1 MRTNEAIKEEILKIN
16 NPITGELIGKCGE
29 QVVVESNETT
39 INVTIIVG
47 YPMKSMEQRLSA
59 PIVDQ
64 LTKSDDGRP
73 VSLAIELRV
82 VAHSAQSGLKLLPNV
97 RNVIA
102 IASGKGGVGKSTT
115 TTNLALALA
124 SEGARVGVLDADI
137 YGPSQQVML
146 GLKGRPESADGK
158 SITPMESHGI
168 QAMSIGALVDV
179 DQPMV
184 WRGPMV
190 SQALEQLL
198 RDTMWSNLDYLLI
211 DLPPGTGDIQLTLSQ
226 KVPLTGVVIV
236 TTPQDIA
243 LIDAKKALK
252 MFEKVHVPILGIIEN
267 MSVHICSKCGHF
279 EHIFGQG
286 GGDEMSK
293 DYEIDV
299 LGALPLDIK
308 IREALDAGKPT
319 LISDPDGPASATYR
333 DIARSVGLKLAR
345 RKRDYSQTFPKIKVE
360 NN

>member
-16 NPITGELIGKCGE
+16 NPVTGELIGKCGE

-267 MSVHICSKCGHF
+267 MSVHICSQCGHS

>member
-29 QVVVESNETT
+29 QVVVESNETI

-59 PIVDQ
+59 TVVDQ

-267 MSVHICSKCGHF
+267 MSVHICSQCGHS

>member
-16 NPITGELIGKCGE
+16 NPVTGELIGKCGE

-64 LTKSDDGRP
+64 LTKSDDDRP

-267 MSVHICSKCGHF
+267 MSVHICSKCGHS

-319 LISDPDGPASATYR
+319 LISDPNGPASATYR

>member
-16 NPITGELIGKCGE
+16 NPVTGELIGKCGE
-29 QVVVESNETT
+29 QVVIESNETT
-39 INVTIIVG
+39 VNVTILVG
-47 YPMKSMEQRLSA
+47 YPMKSMEPKLSA
-59 PIVDQ
+59 PILDQ

-267 MSVHICSKCGHF
+267 MSVHICSKCGHS

-308 IREALDAGKPT
+308 IREALDVGKPT

>member
-16 NPITGELIGKCGE
+16 NPVTGELIGQCGE

-47 YPMKSMEQRLSA
+47 YPMKSMETKFSA

-267 MSVHICSKCGHF
+267 MSVHICSKCGHS

-308 IREALDAGKPT
+308 IREALDVGKPT

>member
-16 NPITGELIGKCGE
+16 NPVTGELIGKCGE

-47 YPMKSMEQRLSA
+47 YPMKSMEQKLSA

-267 MSVHICSKCGHF
+267 MSVHICSKCGHS

-308 IREALDAGKPT
+308 IREALDVGKPT

>member
-16 NPITGELIGKCGE
+16 NPVTGELIGKCGE

-47 YPMKSMEQRLSA
+47 YPMKSMEQKLSA

-267 MSVHICSKCGHF
+267 MSVHICSKCGHS

-319 LISDPDGPASATYR
+319 LISDPDGPVSATYR

>member
-1 MRTNEAIKEEILKIN
+1 MITNEAIKEEVLKIQ
-16 NPITGELIGKCGE
+16 NPATGEVIGQCGE
-29 QVVVESNETT
+29 KVVVETDESLIKITL
-39 INVTIIVG
+39 VVG
-47 YPMKSMEQRLSA
+47 YPMKSFESTLSQQ
-59 PIVDQ
+59 IVKCLGALVGDKQ
-64 LTKSDDGRP
+64 IE
-73 VSLAIELRV
+73 VIFELRI
-82 VAHSAQSGLKLLPNV
+82 VAHAAQSGLKLLPNV

-158 SITPMESHGI
+158 TISPMEAYGV

-198 RDTMWSNLDYLLI
+198 RDTMWSDLDYLLI

-243 LIDAKKALK
+243 LIDALSL
-252 MFEKVHVPILGIIEN
+252 I
-267 MSVHICSKCGHF
+267 HI
-279 EHIFGQG
+279 
-286 GGDEMSK
+286 
-293 DYEIDV
+293 
-299 LGALPLDIK
+299 
-308 IREALDAGKPT
+308 
-319 LISDPDGPASATYR
+319 
-333 DIARSVGLKLAR
+333 
-345 RKRDYSQTFPKIKVE
+345 
-360 NN
+360 

>member
-16 NPITGELIGKCGE
+16 NPVTGELIGKCGE

-39 INVTIIVG
+39 IIVTFIVG

-267 MSVHICSKCGHF
+267 MSVHICSQCGHS

-299 LGALPLDIK
+299 LGGLPLDIK

>member
-1 MRTNEAIKEEILKIN
+1 MITNEAIKEEVLKIQ
-16 NPITGELIGKCGE
+16 NPATGEVIGQCGE
-29 QVVVESNETT
+29 KVVVETDESLIKITLL
-39 INVTIIVG
+39 VG
-47 YPMKSMEQRLSA
+47 YPMKSFEANLSQL
-59 PIVDQ
+59 IVKE
-64 LTKSDDGRP
+64 LGK
-73 VSLAIELRV
+73 LAGEKKIEVVLELRI
-82 VAHSAQSGLKLLPNV
+82 VAHAAQSGLKLLPNV

-115 TTNLALALA
+115 TTNLALALSA
-124 SEGARVGVLDADI
+124 EGARVGVLDADI
-137 YGPSQQVML
+137 YGPSQHVML
-146 GLKGRPESADGK
+146 GLKGKPESADGK
-158 SITPMESHGI
+158 TITPMESYGV

-198 RDTMWSNLDYLLI
+198 RDTMWSDLDYLLI

-243 LIDAKKALK
+243 LIDARKALK

-267 MSVHICSKCGHF
+267 MSVHVCSQCGHI

-293 DYEIDV
+293 DYDVDV

-308 IREALDAGKPT
+308 IRQALDAGTPT
-319 LISDPDGPASATYR
+319 LISDPDGPASEIYKKIAR
-333 DIARSVGLKLAR
+333 DIGLKLAK
-345 RKRDYSQTFPKIKVE
+345 RKRDYSQTFPKIRVD

>member
-29 QVVVESNETT
+29 QVVVESNETI

-59 PIVDQ
+59 PVVDQ

-267 MSVHICSKCGHF
+267 MSVHICSQCGHS

>member
-16 NPITGELIGKCGE
+16 NPVTGELIGKCGE

-47 YPMKSMEQRLSA
+47 YPMKSMEPKLSA

-64 LTKSDDGRP
+64 LTKSGEGRP
-73 VSLAIELRV
+73 VSLVIELRV

-267 MSVHICSKCGHF
+267 MSVHICSKCGHS

>member
-1 MRTNEAIKEEILKIN
+1 MRTNEAIKEEISKIN
-16 NPITGELIGKCGE
+16 NPVTGELIGKCGE

>member
-16 NPITGELIGKCGE
+16 NPVTGELIGKCGE

-39 INVTIIVG
+39 INVTILVG
-47 YPMKSMEQRLSA
+47 YPMKSMESNLSA
-59 PIVDQ
+59 PVVDQ
-64 LTKSDDGRP
+64 MGKAEDDRL
-73 VSLAIELRV
+73 VSVAIELRV
-82 VAHSAQSGLKLLPNV
+82 VAHAAQSGLKLLPNV

-124 SEGARVGVLDADI
+124 SEGARVCVLDADI

-146 GLKGRPESADGK
+146 GLEGRPESADGK
-158 SITPMESHGI
+158 TITPMESYGV

-267 MSVHICSKCGHF
+267 MSVHVCSKCGHS

-286 GGDEMSK
+286 GGDEMSR
-293 DYEIDV
+293 DYQVDV

-319 LISDPDGPASATYR
+319 LISDPDSPSSVTYR
-333 DIARSVGLKLAR
+333 DIARSVGLKLAK

>member
-1 MRTNEAIKEEILKIN
+1 MRTNEAIKEVILKIN
-16 NPITGELIGKCGE
+16 NPVTGELIGKCGE

-39 INVTIIVG
+39 VNVTILVG
-47 YPMKSMEQRLSA
+47 YPMKSMEPKLSA
-59 PIVDQ
+59 PILDQ

-267 MSVHICSKCGHF
+267 MSVHICSKCGHS

-319 LISDPDGPASATYR
+319 LISDPDGPASATKY
-333 DIARSVGLKLAR
+333 V
-345 RKRDYSQTFPKIKVE
+345 SQH
-360 NN
+360 

>member
-1 MRTNEAIKEEILKIN
+1 MITNEAIKEEILKIN
-16 NPITGELIGKCGE
+16 NPATEELIGKCGE
-29 QVVVESNETT
+29 QIVVELNESA
-39 INVTIIVG
+39 INVIILVG
-47 YPMKSMEQRLSA
+47 YPMKSMEASLSSI
-59 PIVDQ
+59 IVDQ
-64 LTKSDDGRP
+64 VGKVKEGRHIS
-73 VSLAIELRV
+73 VSIELRV
-82 VAHSAQSGLKLLPNV
+82 VAHAAQSGLKLLPNV

-115 TTNLALALA
+115 TTNLALALSA
-124 SEGARVGVLDADI
+124 EGARVGVLDADI

-158 SITPMESHGI
+158 TITPMESHGV

-267 MSVHICSKCGHF
+267 MSVHICSKCGHA

-293 DYEIDV
+293 DYQIDV

-308 IREALDAGKPT
+308 IREALDAGMPT
-319 LISDPDGPASATYR
+319 LISDPDGPASATYKE
-333 DIARSVGLKLAR
+333 IARSVGLKLAK
-345 RKRDYSQTFPKIKVE
+345 RKRDYSQTFPTIKVE

>member
-29 QVVVESNETT
+29 QVVVESNETI

-59 PIVDQ
+59 PVVDQ

>member
-16 NPITGELIGKCGE
+16 NPITGDLIGKCGE
-29 QVVVESNETT
+29 QVVVESNETI

-59 PIVDQ
+59 PVVDQ

-267 MSVHICSKCGHF
+267 MSVHICSQCGHS

>member
-16 NPITGELIGKCGE
+16 NPVTGELIGKCGE

-39 INVTIIVG
+39 INVTILVG
-47 YPMKSMEQRLSA
+47 YPMKSMESNLSA
-59 PIVDQ
+59 PVVDQ
-64 LTKSDDGRP
+64 MGKADDGRL
-73 VSLAIELRV
+73 VSVAIELRV
-82 VAHSAQSGLKLLPNV
+82 VAHAAQSGLKLLPNV

-102 IASGKGGVGKSTT
+102 IASVKGGVGKSTT

-146 GLKGRPESADGK
+146 GLEGRPESADGK
-158 SITPMESHGI
+158 TITPMESYGV
-168 QAMSIGALVDV
+168 QDMSIGALVDV

-267 MSVHICSKCGHF
+267 MSVHVCSKCGHS

-286 GGDEMSK
+286 GGDEMSR
-293 DYEIDV
+293 DYQVDV

-319 LISDPDGPASATYR
+319 LISDPDSPSSVTYR
-333 DIARSVGLKLAR
+333 DIARSVGLKLAK

>member
-16 NPITGELIGKCGE
+16 NPVTGELIGKCGE
-29 QVVVESNETT
+29 QVVIESNETT
-39 INVTIIVG
+39 VNVTILVG
-47 YPMKSMEQRLSA
+47 YPMKSMEPKLSA
-59 PIVDQ
+59 PILDQ
-64 LTKSDDGRP
+64 LTKSDDDRP

>member
-1 MRTNEAIKEEILKIN
+1 MITNEAIKEEILRIN
-16 NPITGELIGKCGE
+16 NPATEELIGKCGE
-29 QVVVESNETT
+29 QIVVELNESA
-39 INVTIIVG
+39 INVIILVG
-47 YPMKSMEQRLSA
+47 YPMKSMEASLSSI
-59 PIVDQ
+59 IVDQ
-64 LTKSDDGRP
+64 VGKVKEGRHIS
-73 VSLAIELRV
+73 VSIELRV
-82 VAHSAQSGLKLLPNV
+82 VAHAAQSGLKLLPNV

-115 TTNLALALA
+115 TTNLALALSA
-124 SEGARVGVLDADI
+124 EGARVGVLDADI

-158 SITPMESHGI
+158 TITPMESHGV

-267 MSVHICSKCGHF
+267 MSVHICSKCGHA

-293 DYEIDV
+293 DYQIDV

-308 IREALDAGKPT
+308 IREALDAGMPT
-319 LISDPDGPASATYR
+319 LISDPDGPASATYKE
-333 DIARSVGLKLAR
+333 IARSVGLKLAK

>member
-1 MRTNEAIKEEILKIN
+1 MRTNEAIKEEILNIN
-16 NPITGELIGKCGE
+16 NPVTGELIGKCGE

-39 INVTIIVG
+39 VNVTILVG
-47 YPMKSMEQRLSA
+47 YPMKSMEPKLSA
-59 PIVDQ
+59 PILDQ

-319 LISDPDGPASATYR
+319 LISDPDGPTSATYR

>member
-16 NPITGELIGKCGE
+16 NPVTGELIGKCGE

-64 LTKSDDGRP
+64 LTKSDDDRP

-267 MSVHICSKCGHF
+267 MSVHICSKCGHS

>member
-16 NPITGELIGKCGE
+16 NPVTGELIGKCGE

-39 INVTIIVG
+39 INVTILVG
-47 YPMKSMEQRLSA
+47 YPMKSMESNLSA
-59 PIVDQ
+59 PVVDQ
-64 LTKSDDGRP
+64 MGKADDGRL

-82 VAHSAQSGLKLLPNV
+82 VAHAAQSGLKLLPNV

-124 SEGARVGVLDADI
+124 LEGARVGVLDADI

-146 GLKGRPESADGK
+146 GLEGRPESADGK
-158 SITPMESHGI
+158 TITPMESYGV

-267 MSVHICSKCGHF
+267 MSVHVCSKCGHS

-286 GGDEMSK
+286 GGDEMSR
-293 DYEIDV
+293 DYQVDV

-319 LISDPDGPASATYR
+319 LISDPDSPSSITYR
-333 DIARSVGLKLAR
+333 DIARSVGLKLAK

>member
-16 NPITGELIGKCGE
+16 NPVTGELIGKCGE

-267 MSVHICSKCGHF
+267 MSVHICSKCGHS

-308 IREALDAGKPT
+308 IREALDVGKPT

>member
-16 NPITGELIGKCGE
+16 NPVTGELIGKCGE
-29 QVVVESNETT
+29 QVVIESNETT
-39 INVTIIVG
+39 VNVTILVG
-47 YPMKSMEQRLSA
+47 YPMKSMEPKLSA
-59 PIVDQ
+59 PILDQ

-267 MSVHICSKCGHF
+267 MSVHICAKCGHS

>member
-16 NPITGELIGKCGE
+16 NPVTGELIGKCGE

-59 PIVDQ
+59 PVVDQ

-267 MSVHICSKCGHF
+267 MSVHICSQCGHS

>member
-16 NPITGELIGKCGE
+16 NPVTGELIGKCGE

-39 INVTIIVG
+39 INVTILVG
-47 YPMKSMEQRLSA
+47 YPMKSMESNLSA
-59 PIVDQ
+59 PVVDQ
-64 LTKSDDGRP
+64 MGKADDGRL
-73 VSLAIELRV
+73 VSVAIELRV
-82 VAHSAQSGLKLLPNV
+82 VAHAAQSGLKLLPNV

-124 SEGARVGVLDADI
+124 LEGARVGVLDADI

-146 GLKGRPESADGK
+146 GLEGRPESADGK
-158 SITPMESHGI
+158 TITPMESYGV

-226 KVPLTGVVIV
+226 KVPLTGAVIV

-267 MSVHICSKCGHF
+267 MSVHVCSKCGHS

-286 GGDEMSK
+286 GGDEMSR
-293 DYEIDV
+293 DYQVDV

-319 LISDPDGPASATYR
+319 LISDPDSPSSVTYR
-333 DIARSVGLKLAR
+333 DIARSVGLKLAK

>member
-16 NPITGELIGKCGE
+16 NPVTGELIGKCGE

-39 INVTIIVG
+39 INVTILVG
-47 YPMKSMEQRLSA
+47 YPMKSMESNLSA
-59 PIVDQ
+59 PVVDQ
-64 LTKSDDGRP
+64 MGKADDGRL
-73 VSLAIELRV
+73 VSVAIELRV
-82 VAHSAQSGLKLLPNV
+82 VAHAAQSGLKLLPNV

-102 IASGKGGVGKSTT
+102 IASVKGGVGKSTT

-124 SEGARVGVLDADI
+124 LEGARVGVLDADI

-146 GLKGRPESADGK
+146 GLEGRPESADGK
-158 SITPMESHGI
+158 TITPMESYGV

-267 MSVHICSKCGHF
+267 MSVHVCSKCGHS

-286 GGDEMSK
+286 GGDEMSR
-293 DYEIDV
+293 DYQVDV

-319 LISDPDGPASATYR
+319 LISDPDSPSSVTYR
-333 DIARSVGLKLAR
+333 DIARSVGLKLAK

>member
-16 NPITGELIGKCGE
+16 NPVTGELIGKCGE

-39 INVTIIVG
+39 INVTILVG
-47 YPMKSMEQRLSA
+47 YPMKSMESNLSA
-59 PIVDQ
+59 PVVDQ
-64 LTKSDDGRP
+64 MGKADDGRL

-82 VAHSAQSGLKLLPNV
+82 VAHAAQSGLKLLPNV

-146 GLKGRPESADGK
+146 GLEGRPESADGK
-158 SITPMESHGI
+158 TITPMESYGV

-267 MSVHICSKCGHF
+267 MSVHVCSKCGHS

-286 GGDEMSK
+286 GGDEMSR
-293 DYEIDV
+293 DYQVDV

-319 LISDPDGPASATYR
+319 LISDPDSPSSITYR
-333 DIARSVGLKLAR
+333 DIARSVGLKLAK

>member
-16 NPITGELIGKCGE
+16 NPVTGELIGKCGE

-39 INVTIIVG
+39 INVTILVG
-47 YPMKSMEQRLSA
+47 YPMKSMESNLSA
-59 PIVDQ
+59 PVVDQ
-64 LTKSDDGRP
+64 MGKAEDDRL
-73 VSLAIELRV
+73 VSVAIELRV
-82 VAHSAQSGLKLLPNV
+82 VAHAAQSGLKLLPNV

-124 SEGARVGVLDADI
+124 LEGARVGVLDADI

-146 GLKGRPESADGK
+146 GLEGRPESADGK
-158 SITPMESHGI
+158 TITPMESYGV

-267 MSVHICSKCGHF
+267 MSVHVCSKCGHS

-286 GGDEMSK
+286 GGDEMSR
-293 DYEIDV
+293 DYQVDV

-319 LISDPDGPASATYR
+319 LISDPDSPSSVTYR
-333 DIARSVGLKLAR
+333 DIARSVGLKLAK

>member
-1 MRTNEAIKEEILKIN
+1 MRTNEAIKEEILEIN
-16 NPITGELIGKCGE
+16 NPVTGELIGKCGE

-39 INVTIIVG
+39 INVTILVG
-47 YPMKSMEQRLSA
+47 YPMKSMESNLSA
-59 PIVDQ
+59 PVVDQ
-64 LTKSDDGRP
+64 MGKADDGRL
-73 VSLAIELRV
+73 VSVAIELRV
-82 VAHSAQSGLKLLPNV
+82 VAHAAQSGLKLLPNV

-146 GLKGRPESADGK
+146 GLEGRPESADGK
-158 SITPMESHGI
+158 TITPMESYGV

-267 MSVHICSKCGHF
+267 MSVHVCSKCGHS

-286 GGDEMSK
+286 GGDEMSR
-293 DYEIDV
+293 DYQVDV

-319 LISDPDGPASATYR
+319 LISDPDSPSSITYR
-333 DIARSVGLKLAR
+333 DIARSVGLKLAK

>member
-29 QVVVESNETT
+29 QVVVESNETI

-59 PIVDQ
+59 PVVDQ

-82 VAHSAQSGLKLLPNV
+82 VAHSVQSGLKLLPNV

-267 MSVHICSKCGHF
+267 MSVHICSQCGHS

>member
-16 NPITGELIGKCGE
+16 NPVTGELIGKCGE

-39 INVTIIVG
+39 INVTILVG
-47 YPMKSMEQRLSA
+47 YPMKSMESNLSA
-59 PIVDQ
+59 PVVDQ
-64 LTKSDDGRP
+64 MGKADDGRL

-82 VAHSAQSGLKLLPNV
+82 VAHAAQSGLKLLPNV

-124 SEGARVGVLDADI
+124 LEGARVGVLDADI

-146 GLKGRPESADGK
+146 GLEGRPESADGK
-158 SITPMESHGI
+158 TITPMESYGV

-267 MSVHICSKCGHF
+267 MSVHVCSKCGHS

-286 GGDEMSK
+286 GGDEMSR
-293 DYEIDV
+293 DYQVDV

-319 LISDPDGPASATYR
+319 LISDPDSPSSVTYR
-333 DIARSVGLKLAR
+333 DIARSVGLKLAK